1 MLILS
6 TSLKQNLTKR
16 GPMYKNI
23 VATTDGSEFA
33 ERGLVHAFELAK
45 AVGAKVTV
53 VTVTAPYSVSG
64 LPGGWTDSPAF
75 IERFEQEWKE
85 FAETTLRRARELAAE
100 AGAEIHTLHVVA
112 QHPATAII
120 ESATELENDLV
131 VMASHGRRGFKGLLL
146 GSQTYEV
153 VTRSTVPVLVVR

>member
-1 MLILS
+1 MVLIGV
-6 TSLKQNLTKR
+6 SLKQNLEKR
-16 GPMYKNI
+16 GNMYKNI
-23 VATTDGSEFA
+23 IATTDGSEFA
-33 ERGLVHAFELAK
+33 ERGLVHAFQLAK

-75 IERFEQEWKE
+75 IERFEQEWKD
-85 FAETTLRRARELAAE
+85 FADTALIRARELAVE
-100 AGAEIHTLHVVA
+100 AGCEVHTLHVVE

-120 ESATELENDLV
+120 ESATELGSDLI
-131 VMASHGRRGFKGLLL
+131 VMASNGRRGFKGLLL

-153 VTRSTVPVLVVR
+153 VTRSTIPVLVVR